1 VPFTSIQS
9 FGPHD
14 AAVKAAMGSLET
26 SHDLTT
32 LRACKLVEW
41 SHGHLSMVI
50 ALVGS
55 LASRTGWPPPIWSTT
70 PPTRS
75 SQM

>member
-14 AAVKAAMGSLET
+14 AAVKAAMSSLET

-32 LRACKLVEW
+32 LSACKLVEW
-41 SHGHLSMVI
+41 SHCQVLISPKRAFMY
-50 ALVGS
+50 LN
-55 LASRTGWPPPIWSTT
+55 
-70 PPTRS
+70 
-75 SQM
+75 